1 MLFHTSFVVTTLAG
15 HPVTWNAQDRG
26 DRGITFLEALS
37 RHKWHVLIGL
47 VWGGVILAIAPRYI
61 WWMSPI
67 LIGLLL
73 SVPLTMLTSLTSAG
87 VWMRKCGLLLTPEE
101 TQPPEELA
109 GLERLMAGGGFVAAA
124 PDAAQ
129 GSHGKLSE
137 QANTIRLAPPAQS
150 VPEREPLSMEASV
163 LVYLRPRDALAIFH
177 RVASPPPSSS

>member
-1 MLFHTSFVVTTLAG
+1 MLFHSSFVLTTLAG

-37 RHKWHVLIGL
+37 RHKWHVLIAL
-47 VWGGVILAIAPRYI
+47 AWGGVLLAIAPHRYI

-101 TQPPEELA
+101 TQPPPELS
-109 GLERLMAGGGFVAAA
+109 GLEHLMANGGIMAE
-124 PDAAQ
+124 
-129 GSHGKLSE
+129 SHGKLSE
-137 QANTIRLAPPAQS
+137 QANTIRVAPPAQS

-163 LVYLRPRDALAIFH
+163 LVYLRPRDALALFH
-177 RVASPPPSSS
+177 RVASPPPSSP